1 MKRNKYKPD
10 NRNDQEEEKYVA
22 RLTKQQEGQ
31 SPGRGGINMIEPNGL
46 EFISA
51 LAAGNQ
57 AKVLVQI
64 MANHSNDITSLT
76 IALAVAATQTGGKL
90 ICVIPFHHHHHLTT
104 SNIRHQLS
112 LCGLLTTGAHNYV
125 DCDHHQDAVV
135 ELRVG
140 HPNEQI
146 RDLKNIDF
154 AVIDGQFD
162 HCDHLCQN
170 LHLNPKGAIIVANNW
185 LYRVQ
190 MSIAQLVDQLLKG
203 RRGVQSSVTI
213 LPLESPGHV
222 QVILKIKSIYAANMK
237 LPPRRRHKRFLVT
250 FNA

>member
-1 MKRNKYKPD
+1 
-10 NRNDQEEEKYVA
+10 
-22 RLTKQQEGQ
+22 
-31 SPGRGGINMIEPNGL
+31 MIEPNGV

-57 AKVLVQI
+57 AKMLVQI
-64 MANHSNDITSLT
+64 MANHNDGITPLT

-90 ICVIPFHHHHHLTT
+90 ICVIPCHHHPQHVAT
-104 SNIRHQLS
+104 STMRRQLS
-112 LCGLLTTGAHNYV
+112 LYGLLTTTAINSH

-162 HCDHLCQN
+162 HCDNLCQN
-170 LHLNPKGAIIVANNW
+170 LNLNPKGAVIVANNW
-185 LYRVQ
+185 LYTGKISV
-190 MSIAQLVDQLLKG
+190 AQLVDQLLRG
-203 RRGVQSSVTI
+203 RRGIQSSVTI
-213 LPLESPGHV
+213 LPSESSGHV
-222 QVILKIKSIYAANMK
+222 QVILKIKSIYLANFK
-237 LPPRRRHKRFLVT
+237 LPPKKRHKRFLVT